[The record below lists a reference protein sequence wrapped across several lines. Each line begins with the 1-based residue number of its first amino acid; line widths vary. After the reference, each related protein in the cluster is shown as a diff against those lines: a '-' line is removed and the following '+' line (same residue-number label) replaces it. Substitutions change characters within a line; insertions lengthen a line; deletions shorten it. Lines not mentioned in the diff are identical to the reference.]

1 MLTVTTHAGPVEVR
15 EEGDPNGDPVVLLHG
30 LGRSENSL
38 WLMEEALTAGGYVVS
53 EPENCQ
59 ELGWELEAR
68 RGGCRFWMRV
78 TKIAEFVVAT
88 QDMTFR
94 LWPKRPSYI
103 EFRRELHSALA
114 SDPRFTEIRW
124 FDDVLP
130 TDGGD
135 WSAEPA

>member
-1 MLTVTTHAGPVEVR
+1 MTPSVEFLAGLPDDALYDDDGYE
-15 EEGDPNGDPVVLLHG
+15 LQFA
-30 LGRSENSL
+30 GRNVAEAIAA
-38 WLMEEALTAGGYVVS
+38 ALTAGGYVVS

>member
-1 MLTVTTHAGPVEVR
+1 MTPSVESLAGLPDDALYDDDGYE
-15 EEGDPNGDPVVLLHG
+15 LQFA
-30 LGRSENSL
+30 GRNVAEAIAA
-38 WLMEEALTAGGYVVS
+38 ALTAGGYVVS